1 MKTPLFIVALIGVTA
16 GVMAWAVPPPT
27 PAAQDVAVIQAMIDR
42 AEPGTVVTPPP
53 GRYLGHVEIDTSVTL
68 DGANQVTIDA
78 GGHGSVV
85 TVRGD
90 GAAVMNL
97 HLTGTGENHDTE
109 DAAVQVRGNNIL
121 VRDNVIDDALF
132 GIDLQKSNN
141 SVVRRNRITSKQIDL
156 GMRGDSI
163 RLWYSMDNL
172 IEDNVI
178 RDSRDFVLW
187 YSKRNKIRNNTST
200 RSRYGLHFMFG
211 YDNIIENNKLYA
223 NSVGISMMYD
233 EGDVIRHNYIGH
245 SVGAAGTCVSVKE
258 ASAIVVTD
266 NEIQY
271 CAQGIALDV
280 SPYQP
285 GAINHFERNHI
296 VFNDI
301 AVSFLNDW
309 HDNEF
314 RDNDFK
320 GNMTDVAV
328 FGGGSAKHNLWDGNS
343 WDTYEGFDRN
353 GDGIGD
359 TPFTLLGYAG
369 QVWMEMPT
377 TRFFKG
383 TPLLEVIDFLDRLAP
398 FSRPEVMLVDN
409 KPRFVSAAVKEDKE
423 EKLP

>member
-1 MKTPLFIVALIGVTA
+1 MKTPLPLGVLGVMA
-16 GVMAWAVPPPT
+16 GVMAWAAPPP
-27 PAAQDVAVIQAMIDR
+27 PPPPEDAAVIEAMIAR
-42 AEPGTVVTPPP
+42 ARPGEVIEPPP
-53 GRYLGHVEIDTSVTL
+53 GRYRGHVEIDKPITL
-68 DGANQVTIDA
+68 DGHNRVTIDA
-78 GGHGSVV
+78 GGFGSVI
-85 TVRGD
+85 TIRAD
-90 GAAVMNL
+90 GAEVMNL

-109 DAAVQVRGNNIL
+109 DAAVQIRASNVL

-132 GIDLQKSNN
+132 GVDLQKSNH
-141 SVVRRNRITSKQIDL
+141 STVRRNRITSKQIDL

-163 RLWYSMDNL
+163 RLWYSEDNL
-172 IEDNVI
+172 IESNEI

-187 YSKRNKIRNNTST
+187 YSQRNRIKGNIATHG
-200 RSRYGLHFMFG
+200 RYGLHFMFG
-211 YDNIIENNKLYA
+211 RDNVIEDNKFYD

-233 EGDVIRHNYIGH
+233 EGDVIHNNYIGH
-245 SVGAAGTCVSVKE
+245 SVGAAGTCVSMKE
-258 ASAIVVTD
+258 ASAITVTD

-285 GAINHFERNHI
+285 GATNHFERNHI

-301 AVSFLNDW
+301 AISFLSDW

-314 RDNDFK
+314 RDNDIK
-320 GNMTDVAV
+320 GNMTEVAV
-328 FGGGSAKHNLWDGNS
+328 FGGGSAKHNLWEGNS

-369 QVWMEMPT
+369 RVWMEVPT

-398 FSRPEVMLVDN
+398 FSRPEVLLVDD

-423 EKLP
+423 ENLP

>member
-1 MKTPLFIVALIGVTA
+1 MKAPLAILLIGVMA
-16 GVMAWAVPPPT
+16 GAMAGAAPPPAP
-27 PAAQDVAVIQAMIDR
+27 PAKDAAIIQAMIDR
-42 AEPGTVVTPPP
+42 AVPGAVIEPPP
-53 GRYLGHVEIDTSVTL
+53 GRYVGHVEIDTAITLDGRNLVTL
-68 DGANQVTIDA
+68 DA
-78 GGHGSVV
+78 GGTGSVV
-85 TVRGD
+85 TIRGD

-97 HLTGTGENHDTE
+97 HLTGTGDNHDTE
-109 DAAVQVRGNNIL
+109 DAAVQVRASNVL

-132 GIDLQKSNN
+132 GVDLQKSTHTT
-141 SVVRRNRITSKQIDL
+141 VRRNHITSKLLDL
-156 GMRGDSI
+156 GMRGDAI

-172 IEDNVI
+172 VEGNEI
-178 RDSRDFVLW
+178 RESRDFVLW
-187 YSKRNKIRNNTST
+187 YSNGNRIIGNIST
-200 RSRYGLHFMFG
+200 HGRYGLHFMFG
-211 YDNIIENNKLYA
+211 NNNIIEGNKFYD

-233 EGDVIRHNYIGH
+233 EGDIIRHNYIGH
-245 SVGAAGTCVSVKE
+245 SVGATGTCVSMKE
-258 ASAIVVTD
+258 ASNITITD

-280 SPYQP
+280 SPFQP
-285 GAINHFERNHI
+285 GTINHIERNHI

-320 GNMTDVAV
+320 GNMTEVAV

-343 WDTYEGFDRN
+343 WDTYEGFDRD

-369 QVWMEMPT
+369 QVWMEVPT